1 MYTQACWAFYPIP
14 LKQLHTLV
22 FLPTD
27 PVLKVTLAVSDLQKS
42 LNYWSNLLGMKIYE
56 QDEEKKR
63 ALLGY
68 ADDQVSDLQRNS
80 LLAPLCLVHKS
91 G

>member
-1 MYTQACWAFYPIP
+1 MISPFLLFYS
-14 LKQLHTLV
+14 
-22 FLPTD
+22 PTD

-56 QDEEKKR
+56 KEEEKQR

-68 ADDQVSDLQRNS
+68 ADNQVSDLGE
-80 LLAPLCLVHKS
+80 K
-91 G
+91 